1 VLFAVIAGFSL
12 GIMSG
17 RARPHTGEAL
27 IRTRLRI
34 LVRSALLLAMG
45 TGLALLGPPVGV
57 ILGYYAAWFALALP
71 VLSWRPRNLFIL
83 AAVIAVVGP
92 VIKLGAPVAL
102 SHLGMT
108 AYPTSGD
115 GNAAVV
121 SFLITG
127 FYPGALWMAYIFLGL
142 GLFIISLAP
151 AGISIQTIA
160 LGNVLAITPGD
171 LAQLVAISLLTFL
184 ALLLKW
190 RDWLAVFFDE
200 SHARS
205 VGLHVT
211 ALKAGFFA
219 MLAACTIAA
228 MQAVGA
234 FLVIALII
242 TPGATAWLLSDRF
255 GRVAAIATAIGV
267 ASGLIG
273 AWASYFLDGATGA
286 VIVLLQTAL
295 FALAFVFAPRHGLL
309 AARRRAR
316 ASASK
321 ADAPAA
327 ARSCS

>member
-1 VLFAVIAGFSL
+1 MSLAAVCALLAEPLGYAYMRHAMLAAALAGGVCAFLSCFLMLRGWSLMGDAISHAIVPGVAGAYLLGLPYSL
-12 GIMSG
+12 GAFFSG
-17 RARPHTGEAL
+17 AL
-27 IRTRLRI
+27 AAGVMLLINSRTRLKQDVVI
-34 LVRSALLLAMG
+34 
-45 TGLALLGPPVGV
+45 GV
-57 ILGYYAAWFALALP
+57 TF
-71 VLSWRPRNLFIL
+71 S
-83 AAVIAVVGP
+83 
-92 VIKLGAPVAL
+92 
-102 SHLGMT
+102 T
-108 AYPTSGD
+108 
-115 GNAAVV
+115 
-121 SFLITG
+121 
-127 FYPGALWMAYIFLGL
+127 FLGL

-321 ADAPAA
+321 ANAPAA

>member
-1 VLFAVIAGFSL
+1 MSLAAVCALLAEPLGYAYMRHAMLAAALAGGVCAFLSCFLMLRGWSLMGDAISHAIVPGVAGAYLLGLPYSL
-12 GIMSG
+12 GAFFSG
-17 RARPHTGEAL
+17 AL
-27 IRTRLRI
+27 AAGVMLLINSRTRLKQDVVI
-34 LVRSALLLAMG
+34 
-45 TGLALLGPPVGV
+45 GV
-57 ILGYYAAWFALALP
+57 TF
-71 VLSWRPRNLFIL
+71 S
-83 AAVIAVVGP
+83 
-92 VIKLGAPVAL
+92 
-102 SHLGMT
+102 T
-108 AYPTSGD
+108 
-115 GNAAVV
+115 
-121 SFLITG
+121 
-127 FYPGALWMAYIFLGL
+127 FLGL

-200 SHARS
+200 GHARS

>member
-1 VLFAVIAGFSL
+1 MSLAAVCALLAEPLGYAYMRHAMLAAALAGGVCAFLSCFLMLRGWSLMGDAISHAIVPGVAGAYLLGLPYSL
-12 GIMSG
+12 GAFFSG
-17 RARPHTGEAL
+17 AL
-27 IRTRLRI
+27 AAGVMLLINSRTRLKQDVVI
-34 LVRSALLLAMG
+34 
-45 TGLALLGPPVGV
+45 GV
-57 ILGYYAAWFALALP
+57 TF
-71 VLSWRPRNLFIL
+71 S
-83 AAVIAVVGP
+83 
-92 VIKLGAPVAL
+92 
-102 SHLGMT
+102 T
-108 AYPTSGD
+108 
-115 GNAAVV
+115 
-121 SFLITG
+121 
-127 FYPGALWMAYIFLGL
+127 FLGL
-142 GLFIISLAP
+142 GLFIISLVP

-255 GRVAAIATAIGV
+255 GRVAAIATVIGV

>member
-1 VLFAVIAGFSL
+1 MSLAAVCALLAEPLGYAYMRHAMLAAALAGGVCAFLSCFLMLRGWSLMGDAISHAIVPGVAGAYLLGLPYSL
-12 GIMSG
+12 GAFFSG
-17 RARPHTGEAL
+17 AL
-27 IRTRLRI
+27 AAGVMLLINSRTRLKQDVVI
-34 LVRSALLLAMG
+34 
-45 TGLALLGPPVGV
+45 GV
-57 ILGYYAAWFALALP
+57 TF
-71 VLSWRPRNLFIL
+71 S
-83 AAVIAVVGP
+83 
-92 VIKLGAPVAL
+92 
-102 SHLGMT
+102 T
-108 AYPTSGD
+108 
-115 GNAAVV
+115 
-121 SFLITG
+121 
-127 FYPGALWMAYIFLGL
+127 FLGL

-273 AWASYFLDGATGA
+273 VWASYFLDGATGA

-295 FALAFVFAPRHGLL
+295 FALVFVFAPRHGLL

>member
-1 VLFAVIAGFSL
+1 MSLAAVCALLAEPLGYAYMRHAMLAAALAGGVCAFLSCFLMLRGWSLMGDAISHAIVPGVAGAYLLGLPYSL
-12 GIMSG
+12 GAFFSG
-17 RARPHTGEAL
+17 AL
-27 IRTRLRI
+27 AAGVMLLINSRTRLKQDVVI
-34 LVRSALLLAMG
+34 
-45 TGLALLGPPVGV
+45 GV
-57 ILGYYAAWFALALP
+57 TF
-71 VLSWRPRNLFIL
+71 S
-83 AAVIAVVGP
+83 
-92 VIKLGAPVAL
+92 
-102 SHLGMT
+102 T
-108 AYPTSGD
+108 
-115 GNAAVV
+115 
-121 SFLITG
+121 
-127 FYPGALWMAYIFLGL
+127 FLGL

-205 VGLHVT
+205 VSLHVT

>member
-1 VLFAVIAGFSL
+1 
-12 GIMSG
+12 MS
-17 RARPHTGEAL
+17 
-27 IRTRLRI
+27 
-34 LVRSALLLAMG
+34 
-45 TGLALLGPPVGV
+45 
-57 ILGYYAAWFALALP
+57 
-71 VLSWRPRNLFIL
+71 L
-83 AAVIAVVGP
+83 AAVCALLAEPLGYAYMRHAMLAAALAGGVCAFLSCFLMLRGWSLMGDAISHAIVPGVAGAYLLGLP
-92 VIKLGAPVAL
+92 YSLGAFF
-102 SHLGMT
+102 S
-108 AYPTSGD
+108 
-115 GNAAVV
+115 
-121 SFLITG
+121 
-127 FYPGALWMAYIFLGL
+127 GALAAGVMLLINSCTRLKQDVVIGVTFSTFLGL

>member
-1 VLFAVIAGFSL
+1 MSLASVCALLAEPLGYAYMRHAMLAAALAGGVCAFLSCFLMLRGWSLMGDAISHAIVPGVAGAYLLGLPYSL
-12 GIMSG
+12 GAFFSG
-17 RARPHTGEAL
+17 AL
-27 IRTRLRI
+27 AAGVMLLINSRTRLKQDVVI
-34 LVRSALLLAMG
+34 
-45 TGLALLGPPVGV
+45 GV
-57 ILGYYAAWFALALP
+57 TF
-71 VLSWRPRNLFIL
+71 S
-83 AAVIAVVGP
+83 
-92 VIKLGAPVAL
+92 
-102 SHLGMT
+102 T
-108 AYPTSGD
+108 
-115 GNAAVV
+115 
-121 SFLITG
+121 
-127 FYPGALWMAYIFLGL
+127 FLGL

-200 SHARS
+200 GHARS

>member
-1 VLFAVIAGFSL
+1 MSLAAVCALLAEPLGYAYMRHAMLAAALAGGVCAFLSCFLMLRGWSLMGDAISHAIVPGVAGAYLLGLPYSL
-12 GIMSG
+12 GAFFSG
-17 RARPHTGEAL
+17 AL
-27 IRTRLRI
+27 AAGVMLLINSRTRLKQDVVI
-34 LVRSALLLAMG
+34 
-45 TGLALLGPPVGV
+45 GV
-57 ILGYYAAWFALALP
+57 TF
-71 VLSWRPRNLFIL
+71 S
-83 AAVIAVVGP
+83 
-92 VIKLGAPVAL
+92 
-102 SHLGMT
+102 T
-108 AYPTSGD
+108 
-115 GNAAVV
+115 
-121 SFLITG
+121 
-127 FYPGALWMAYIFLGL
+127 FLGL

-234 FLVIALII
+234 FRVIALII

-321 ADAPAA
+321 ADAPTA

>member
-1 VLFAVIAGFSL
+1 MSLAAVCALLAEPLGYAYMRHAMLAAALAGGVCAFLSCFLMLRGWSLMGDAISHAIVPGVAGAYLLGLPYSL
-12 GIMSG
+12 GAFFSG
-17 RARPHTGEAL
+17 AL
-27 IRTRLRI
+27 AAGVMLLINSRTRLKQDVVI
-34 LVRSALLLAMG
+34 
-45 TGLALLGPPVGV
+45 GV
-57 ILGYYAAWFALALP
+57 TF
-71 VLSWRPRNLFIL
+71 S
-83 AAVIAVVGP
+83 
-92 VIKLGAPVAL
+92 
-102 SHLGMT
+102 T
-108 AYPTSGD
+108 
-115 GNAAVV
+115 
-121 SFLITG
+121 
-127 FYPGALWMAYIFLGL
+127 FLGL

-200 SHARS
+200 GHARS
-205 VGLHVT
+205 VGLHVA

>member
-1 VLFAVIAGFSL
+1 MSLAAVCALLAEPLGYAYMRHAMLAAALAGGVCAFLSCFLMLRGWSLMGDAISHAIVPGVAGAYLLGLPYSL
-12 GIMSG
+12 GAFFSG
-17 RARPHTGEAL
+17 AL
-27 IRTRLRI
+27 AAGVMLLINSRTRLKQDVVI
-34 LVRSALLLAMG
+34 
-45 TGLALLGPPVGV
+45 GV
-57 ILGYYAAWFALALP
+57 TF
-71 VLSWRPRNLFIL
+71 S
-83 AAVIAVVGP
+83 
-92 VIKLGAPVAL
+92 
-102 SHLGMT
+102 T
-108 AYPTSGD
+108 
-115 GNAAVV
+115 
-121 SFLITG
+121 
-127 FYPGALWMAYIFLGL
+127 FLGL

-200 SHARS
+200 GHARS
-205 VGLHVT
+205 VGLHVM

-295 FALAFVFAPRHGLL
+295 FALAFVFSPHHGLL

-321 ADAPAA
+321 ADVPAA

>member
-1 VLFAVIAGFSL
+1 MSLAAVCALLAEPLGYAYMRHAMLAAALAGGVCAFLSCFLMLRGWSLMGDAISHAIVPGVAGAYLLGLPYSL
-12 GIMSG
+12 GAFFSG
-17 RARPHTGEAL
+17 AL
-27 IRTRLRI
+27 AAGVMLLINSRTRLKQDVVI
-34 LVRSALLLAMG
+34 
-45 TGLALLGPPVGV
+45 GV
-57 ILGYYAAWFALALP
+57 TF
-71 VLSWRPRNLFIL
+71 S
-83 AAVIAVVGP
+83 
-92 VIKLGAPVAL
+92 
-102 SHLGMT
+102 T
-108 AYPTSGD
+108 
-115 GNAAVV
+115 
-121 SFLITG
+121 
-127 FYPGALWMAYIFLGL
+127 FLGL

-171 LAQLVAISLLTFL
+171 LAQLVTISLLTFL

-200 SHARS
+200 GHARS

>member
-1 VLFAVIAGFSL
+1 MSLAAVCALLAEPLGYAYMRHAMLAAALAGGVCAFLSCFLMLRGWSLMGDAISHAIVPGVAGAYLLGLPYSL
-12 GIMSG
+12 GAFFSG
-17 RARPHTGEAL
+17 AL
-27 IRTRLRI
+27 AAGVMLLINSRTRLKQDVVI
-34 LVRSALLLAMG
+34 
-45 TGLALLGPPVGV
+45 GV
-57 ILGYYAAWFALALP
+57 TF
-71 VLSWRPRNLFIL
+71 S
-83 AAVIAVVGP
+83 
-92 VIKLGAPVAL
+92 
-102 SHLGMT
+102 T
-108 AYPTSGD
+108 
-115 GNAAVV
+115 
-121 SFLITG
+121 
-127 FYPGALWMAYIFLGL
+127 FLGL

-255 GRVAAIATAIGV
+255 GRVAAIATVIGV

-327 ARSCS
+327 ARNCS

>member
-1 VLFAVIAGFSL
+1 MSLAAVCALLAEPLGYAYMRHAMLAAALAGGVCAFLSCFLMLRGWSLMGDAISHAIVPGVAGAYLLGLPYSL
-12 GIMSG
+12 GAFFSG
-17 RARPHTGEAL
+17 AL
-27 IRTRLRI
+27 AAGVMLLINSRTRLKQDVVI
-34 LVRSALLLAMG
+34 
-45 TGLALLGPPVGV
+45 GV
-57 ILGYYAAWFALALP
+57 TF
-71 VLSWRPRNLFIL
+71 S
-83 AAVIAVVGP
+83 
-92 VIKLGAPVAL
+92 
-102 SHLGMT
+102 T
-108 AYPTSGD
+108 
-115 GNAAVV
+115 
-121 SFLITG
+121 
-127 FYPGALWMAYIFLGL
+127 FLGL

-242 TPGATAWLLSDRF
+242 TPGATAWLLGDRF

>member
-1 VLFAVIAGFSL
+1 MSLAAVCALLAEPLGYAYMRHAMLAAALAGGVCAFLSCFLMLRGWSLMGDAISHAIVPGVAGAYLLGLPYSL
-12 GIMSG
+12 GAFFSG
-17 RARPHTGEAL
+17 AL
-27 IRTRLRI
+27 AAGVMLLINSRTRLKQDVVI
-34 LVRSALLLAMG
+34 
-45 TGLALLGPPVGV
+45 GV
-57 ILGYYAAWFALALP
+57 TF
-71 VLSWRPRNLFIL
+71 S
-83 AAVIAVVGP
+83 
-92 VIKLGAPVAL
+92 
-102 SHLGMT
+102 T
-108 AYPTSGD
+108 
-115 GNAAVV
+115 
-121 SFLITG
+121 
-127 FYPGALWMAYIFLGL
+127 FLGL

-171 LAQLVAISLLTFL
+171 LAPLVAISLLTFL

-200 SHARS
+200 GHARS

-255 GRVAAIATAIGV
+255 GRVAAIATAIGG

>member
-1 VLFAVIAGFSL
+1 MSLAAVCALLAEPLGYAYMRHAMLAAALAGGVCAFLSCFLMLRGWSLMGDAISHAIVPGVAGAYLLGLPYSL
-12 GIMSG
+12 GAFFSG
-17 RARPHTGEAL
+17 AL
-27 IRTRLRI
+27 AAGVMLLINSRTRLKQDVVI
-34 LVRSALLLAMG
+34 
-45 TGLALLGPPVGV
+45 GV
-57 ILGYYAAWFALALP
+57 TF
-71 VLSWRPRNLFIL
+71 S
-83 AAVIAVVGP
+83 
-92 VIKLGAPVAL
+92 
-102 SHLGMT
+102 T
-108 AYPTSGD
+108 
-115 GNAAVV
+115 
-121 SFLITG
+121 
-127 FYPGALWMAYIFLGL
+127 FLGL

-200 SHARS
+200 GHARS

-211 ALKAGFFA
+211 AFKAGFFA

>member
-1 VLFAVIAGFSL
+1 
-12 GIMSG
+12 MQN
-17 RARPHTGEAL
+17 
-27 IRTRLRI
+27 
-34 LVRSALLLAMG
+34 LLLQARRRVLQG
-45 TGLALLGPPVGV
+45 YRKTG
-57 ILGYYAAWFALALP
+57 
-71 VLSWRPRNLFIL
+71 
-83 AAVIAVVGP
+83 
-92 VIKLGAPVAL
+92 
-102 SHLGMT
+102 
-108 AYPTSGD
+108 
-115 GNAAVV
+115 
-121 SFLITG
+121 
-127 FYPGALWMAYIFLGL
+127 
-142 GLFIISLAP
+142 
-151 AGISIQTIA
+151 IQTIA

>member
-1 VLFAVIAGFSL
+1 MSLAAVCALLAEPLGYAYMRHAMLAAALAGGVCAFLSCFLMLRGWSLMGDAISHAIVPGVAGAYLLGLPYSL
-12 GIMSG
+12 GAFFSG
-17 RARPHTGEAL
+17 AL
-27 IRTRLRI
+27 AAGVMLLINSRTRLKQDVVI
-34 LVRSALLLAMG
+34 
-45 TGLALLGPPVGV
+45 GV
-57 ILGYYAAWFALALP
+57 TF
-71 VLSWRPRNLFIL
+71 S
-83 AAVIAVVGP
+83 
-92 VIKLGAPVAL
+92 
-102 SHLGMT
+102 T
-108 AYPTSGD
+108 
-115 GNAAVV
+115 
-121 SFLITG
+121 
-127 FYPGALWMAYIFLGL
+127 FLGL

-184 ALLLKW
+184 VLLLKW

>member
-1 VLFAVIAGFSL
+1 MSLAAVCALLAEPLGYAYMRHAMLAAALAGGVCAFLSCFLMLRGWSLMGDAISHAIVPGVAGAYLLGLPYSL
-12 GIMSG
+12 GAFFSG
-17 RARPHTGEAL
+17 AL
-27 IRTRLRI
+27 AAGVMLLINSRTRLKQDVVI
-34 LVRSALLLAMG
+34 
-45 TGLALLGPPVGV
+45 GV
-57 ILGYYAAWFALALP
+57 TF
-71 VLSWRPRNLFIL
+71 S
-83 AAVIAVVGP
+83 
-92 VIKLGAPVAL
+92 
-102 SHLGMT
+102 T
-108 AYPTSGD
+108 
-115 GNAAVV
+115 
-121 SFLITG
+121 
-127 FYPGALWMAYIFLGL
+127 FLGL

-200 SHARS
+200 GHALS
-205 VGLHVT
+205 VGLHVM

>member
-1 VLFAVIAGFSL
+1 MSLAAVCALLAEPLGYAYMRHAMLAAALAGGVCAFLSCFLMLRGGSLMGDAISHAIVPGVAGAYLLGLPYSL
-12 GIMSG
+12 GAFFSG
-17 RARPHTGEAL
+17 AL
-27 IRTRLRI
+27 AAGVMLLINSRTRLKQDVVI
-34 LVRSALLLAMG
+34 
-45 TGLALLGPPVGV
+45 GV
-57 ILGYYAAWFALALP
+57 TF
-71 VLSWRPRNLFIL
+71 S
-83 AAVIAVVGP
+83 
-92 VIKLGAPVAL
+92 
-102 SHLGMT
+102 T
-108 AYPTSGD
+108 
-115 GNAAVV
+115 
-121 SFLITG
+121 
-127 FYPGALWMAYIFLGL
+127 FLGL

-200 SHARS
+200 GHARS

>member
-1 VLFAVIAGFSL
+1 MSLAAVCALLAEPLGYAYMRHAMLAAALAGGVCAFLSCFLMLRGWSLMGDAISHAIVPGVAGAYLLGLPYSL
-12 GIMSG
+12 GAFFSG
-17 RARPHTGEAL
+17 TLAAGVMLL
-27 IRTRLRI
+27 INSRTRLKQDVVI
-34 LVRSALLLAMG
+34 
-45 TGLALLGPPVGV
+45 GV
-57 ILGYYAAWFALALP
+57 TF
-71 VLSWRPRNLFIL
+71 S
-83 AAVIAVVGP
+83 
-92 VIKLGAPVAL
+92 
-102 SHLGMT
+102 T
-108 AYPTSGD
+108 
-115 GNAAVV
+115 
-121 SFLITG
+121 
-127 FYPGALWMAYIFLGL
+127 FLGL

-160 LGNVLAITPGD
+160 LGNVLAITPLD

-255 GRVAAIATAIGV
+255 GRVAAIATVIGV

>member
-1 VLFAVIAGFSL
+1 MSLAAVCALLAEPLGYAYMRHAMLAAALAGGVCAFLSCFLMLRGWSLMGDAISHAIVPGVAGAYLLGLPYSL
-12 GIMSG
+12 GAFFSG
-17 RARPHTGEAL
+17 AL
-27 IRTRLRI
+27 AAGVMLLINSRTRLKQDVVI
-34 LVRSALLLAMG
+34 
-45 TGLALLGPPVGV
+45 GV
-57 ILGYYAAWFALALP
+57 TF
-71 VLSWRPRNLFIL
+71 S
-83 AAVIAVVGP
+83 
-92 VIKLGAPVAL
+92 
-102 SHLGMT
+102 T
-108 AYPTSGD
+108 
-115 GNAAVV
+115 
-121 SFLITG
+121 
-127 FYPGALWMAYIFLGL
+127 FLGL

-200 SHARS
+200 GHARS
-205 VGLHVT
+205 VGLPVR

>member
-1 VLFAVIAGFSL
+1 MSLAAVCALLAEPLGYAYMRHAMLAAALAGGVCAFLSCFLMLRGWSLMGDAISHAIVPGVAGAYLLGLPYSL
-12 GIMSG
+12 GAFFSG
-17 RARPHTGEAL
+17 AL
-27 IRTRLRI
+27 AAGVMLLINSRTRLKQDVVI
-34 LVRSALLLAMG
+34 
-45 TGLALLGPPVGV
+45 GV
-57 ILGYYAAWFALALP
+57 TF
-71 VLSWRPRNLFIL
+71 S
-83 AAVIAVVGP
+83 
-92 VIKLGAPVAL
+92 
-102 SHLGMT
+102 T
-108 AYPTSGD
+108 
-115 GNAAVV
+115 
-121 SFLITG
+121 
-127 FYPGALWMAYIFLGL
+127 FLGL

-171 LAQLVAISLLTFL
+171 LAQLVSISLLTFL

-200 SHARS
+200 GHARS

-321 ADAPAA
+321 ADVPAA

>member
-1 VLFAVIAGFSL
+1 MSLAAVCALLAEPLGYAYMRHAMLAAALAGGVCAFLSCFLMLRGWSLMGDAISHAIVPGVAGAYLLGLPYSL
-12 GIMSG
+12 GAFFSG
-17 RARPHTGEAL
+17 AL
-27 IRTRLRI
+27 AAGVMLLINSRTRLKQDVVI
-34 LVRSALLLAMG
+34 
-45 TGLALLGPPVGV
+45 GV
-57 ILGYYAAWFALALP
+57 TF
-71 VLSWRPRNLFIL
+71 S
-83 AAVIAVVGP
+83 
-92 VIKLGAPVAL
+92 
-102 SHLGMT
+102 T
-108 AYPTSGD
+108 
-115 GNAAVV
+115 
-121 SFLITG
+121 
-127 FYPGALWMAYIFLGL
+127 FLGL

-160 LGNVLAITPGD
+160 LGNVLAITPLD

-184 ALLLKW
+184 VLLLKW

>member
-1 VLFAVIAGFSL
+1 MSLAAVCALLAEPLGYAYMRHAMLAAALAGGVCAFLSCFLMLRGWSLMGDAISHAIVPGVAGAYLLGLPYSL
-12 GIMSG
+12 GAFFSG
-17 RARPHTGEAL
+17 AL
-27 IRTRLRI
+27 AAGVMLLINSRTRLKQDVVI
-34 LVRSALLLAMG
+34 
-45 TGLALLGPPVGV
+45 GV
-57 ILGYYAAWFALALP
+57 TF
-71 VLSWRPRNLFIL
+71 S
-83 AAVIAVVGP
+83 
-92 VIKLGAPVAL
+92 
-102 SHLGMT
+102 T
-108 AYPTSGD
+108 
-115 GNAAVV
+115 
-121 SFLITG
+121 
-127 FYPGALWMAYIFLGL
+127 FLGL

-255 GRVAAIATAIGV
+255 GRVAAIATVIGV

-321 ADAPAA
+321 ADASAA

>member
-1 VLFAVIAGFSL
+1 MSLAAVCALLAEPLGYAYMRHAMLAAALAGGVCAFLSCFLMLRGWSLMGDAISHAIVPGVAGAYLLGLPYSL
-12 GIMSG
+12 GAFFSG
-17 RARPHTGEAL
+17 AL
-27 IRTRLRI
+27 AAGVMLLINSRTRLKQDVVI
-34 LVRSALLLAMG
+34 
-45 TGLALLGPPVGV
+45 GV
-57 ILGYYAAWFALALP
+57 TF
-71 VLSWRPRNLFIL
+71 S
-83 AAVIAVVGP
+83 
-92 VIKLGAPVAL
+92 
-102 SHLGMT
+102 T
-108 AYPTSGD
+108 
-115 GNAAVV
+115 
-121 SFLITG
+121 
-127 FYPGALWMAYIFLGL
+127 FLGL
-142 GLFIISLAP
+142 GLFLISLAP

-200 SHARS
+200 GHARS

-316 ASASK
+316 ASAST

>member
-1 VLFAVIAGFSL
+1 MSLAAVCTLLAEPLGYAYMRHAMLAAALAGGVCAFLSCFLMLRGWSLMGDAISHAIVPGVAGAYLLGLPYSL
-12 GIMSG
+12 GAFFSG
-17 RARPHTGEAL
+17 AL
-27 IRTRLRI
+27 AAGVMLLINSRTRLKQDVVI
-34 LVRSALLLAMG
+34 
-45 TGLALLGPPVGV
+45 GV
-57 ILGYYAAWFALALP
+57 TF
-71 VLSWRPRNLFIL
+71 S
-83 AAVIAVVGP
+83 
-92 VIKLGAPVAL
+92 
-102 SHLGMT
+102 T
-108 AYPTSGD
+108 
-115 GNAAVV
+115 
-121 SFLITG
+121 
-127 FYPGALWMAYIFLGL
+127 FLGL

>member
-1 VLFAVIAGFSL
+1 MSLAAVCALLAEPLGYAYMRHAMLAAALAGGVCAFLSCFLMLRGWSLMGDAISHAIVPGVAGAYLLGLPYSL
-12 GIMSG
+12 GAFFSG
-17 RARPHTGEAL
+17 AL
-27 IRTRLRI
+27 AAGVMLLINSRTRLKQDVVI
-34 LVRSALLLAMG
+34 
-45 TGLALLGPPVGV
+45 GV
-57 ILGYYAAWFALALP
+57 TF
-71 VLSWRPRNLFIL
+71 S
-83 AAVIAVVGP
+83 
-92 VIKLGAPVAL
+92 
-102 SHLGMT
+102 T
-108 AYPTSGD
+108 
-115 GNAAVV
+115 
-121 SFLITG
+121 
-127 FYPGALWMAYIFLGL
+127 FLGL

-160 LGNVLAITPGD
+160 LGNVLAITPLD
-171 LAQLVAISLLTFL
+171 LAQLVAISLLTLL

-255 GRVAAIATAIGV
+255 GRVAAIATVIGV

>member
-1 VLFAVIAGFSL
+1 MSLAAVCALLAEPLGYAYMRHAMLAAALAGGVCAFLSCFLMLRGWSLMGDAISHAIVPGVAGAYLLGLPYSL
-12 GIMSG
+12 GAFFSG
-17 RARPHTGEAL
+17 AL
-27 IRTRLRI
+27 AAGVMLLINSRTRLKQDVVI
-34 LVRSALLLAMG
+34 
-45 TGLALLGPPVGV
+45 GV
-57 ILGYYAAWFALALP
+57 TF
-71 VLSWRPRNLFIL
+71 S
-83 AAVIAVVGP
+83 
-92 VIKLGAPVAL
+92 
-102 SHLGMT
+102 T
-108 AYPTSGD
+108 
-115 GNAAVV
+115 
-121 SFLITG
+121 
-127 FYPGALWMAYIFLGL
+127 FLGL

-200 SHARS
+200 GHARS
-205 VGLHVT
+205 VGLHVM

>member
-1 VLFAVIAGFSL
+1 MSLAAVCALLAEPLGYAYMRHAMLAAALAGGVCAFLSCFLMLRGWSLMGDAISHAIVPGVAGAYLLGLPYSL
-12 GIMSG
+12 GAFFSG
-17 RARPHTGEAL
+17 AL
-27 IRTRLRI
+27 AAGVMLLINSRTRLKQDVVI
-34 LVRSALLLAMG
+34 
-45 TGLALLGPPVGV
+45 GV
-57 ILGYYAAWFALALP
+57 TF
-71 VLSWRPRNLFIL
+71 S
-83 AAVIAVVGP
+83 
-92 VIKLGAPVAL
+92 
-102 SHLGMT
+102 T
-108 AYPTSGD
+108 
-115 GNAAVV
+115 
-121 SFLITG
+121 
-127 FYPGALWMAYIFLGL
+127 FLGL

-255 GRVAAIATAIGV
+255 GRVAAIATVIGV

>member
-1 VLFAVIAGFSL
+1 MSLAAVCALLAEPLGYAYMRHAMLAAALAGGVCAFLSCFLMLRGWSLMGDAISHAIVPGVAGAYLLGLPYSL
-12 GIMSG
+12 GAFFSG
-17 RARPHTGEAL
+17 AL
-27 IRTRLRI
+27 AAGVMLLINSRTRLKQDVVI
-34 LVRSALLLAMG
+34 
-45 TGLALLGPPVGV
+45 GV
-57 ILGYYAAWFALALP
+57 TF
-71 VLSWRPRNLFIL
+71 S
-83 AAVIAVVGP
+83 
-92 VIKLGAPVAL
+92 
-102 SHLGMT
+102 T
-108 AYPTSGD
+108 
-115 GNAAVV
+115 
-121 SFLITG
+121 
-127 FYPGALWMAYIFLGL
+127 FLGL

-205 VGLHVT
+205 VGLRVT
-211 ALKAGFFA
+211 ALKAGFCA

-255 GRVAAIATAIGV
+255 GRVAAIATVIGV

>member
-1 VLFAVIAGFSL
+1 
-12 GIMSG
+12 M
-17 RARPHTGEAL
+17 
-27 IRTRLRI
+27 
-34 LVRSALLLAMG
+34 
-45 TGLALLGPPVGV
+45 
-57 ILGYYAAWFALALP
+57 
-71 VLSWRPRNLFIL
+71 
-83 AAVIAVVGP
+83 
-92 VIKLGAPVAL
+92 
-102 SHLGMT
+102 
-108 AYPTSGD
+108 
-115 GNAAVV
+115 
-121 SFLITG
+121 
-127 FYPGALWMAYIFLGL
+127 
-142 GLFIISLAP
+142 
-151 AGISIQTIA
+151 
-160 LGNVLAITPGD
+160 
-171 LAQLVAISLLTFL
+171 

-255 GRVAAIATAIGV
+255 GRVAAIATVIGV

>member
-1 VLFAVIAGFSL
+1 MSLVAVCALLAEPLGYAYMRHAMLAAALAGGVCAFLSCFLMLRGWSLMGDAISHAIVPGVAGAYLLGLPYSL
-12 GIMSG
+12 GAFFSG
-17 RARPHTGEAL
+17 AL
-27 IRTRLRI
+27 AAGVMLLINSRTRLKQDVVI
-34 LVRSALLLAMG
+34 
-45 TGLALLGPPVGV
+45 GV
-57 ILGYYAAWFALALP
+57 TF
-71 VLSWRPRNLFIL
+71 S
-83 AAVIAVVGP
+83 
-92 VIKLGAPVAL
+92 
-102 SHLGMT
+102 T
-108 AYPTSGD
+108 
-115 GNAAVV
+115 
-121 SFLITG
+121 
-127 FYPGALWMAYIFLGL
+127 FLGL

-160 LGNVLAITPGD
+160 LGNVLAITPLD

-316 ASASK
+316 ALELQA
-321 ADAPAA
+321 
-327 ARSCS
+327 

>member
-1 VLFAVIAGFSL
+1 MSLAAVCALLAEPLGYAYMRHAMLAAALAGGVCAFLSCFLMLRGWSLMGDAISHAIVPGVAGAYLLGLPYSL
-12 GIMSG
+12 GAFFSG
-17 RARPHTGEAL
+17 AL
-27 IRTRLRI
+27 AAGVMLLINSRTRLKQDVVI
-34 LVRSALLLAMG
+34 
-45 TGLALLGPPVGV
+45 GV
-57 ILGYYAAWFALALP
+57 TF
-71 VLSWRPRNLFIL
+71 S
-83 AAVIAVVGP
+83 
-92 VIKLGAPVAL
+92 
-102 SHLGMT
+102 T
-108 AYPTSGD
+108 
-115 GNAAVV
+115 
-121 SFLITG
+121 
-127 FYPGALWMAYIFLGL
+127 FLGL

-200 SHARS
+200 GHARS

-316 ASASK
+316 ASAST

>member
-1 VLFAVIAGFSL
+1 MSLAAVCALLAEPLGYAYMRHAMLAAALAGGVCAFLSCFLMLRGWSLMGDAISHAIVPGVAGAYLLGLPYSL
-12 GIMSG
+12 GAFFSG
-17 RARPHTGEAL
+17 AL
-27 IRTRLRI
+27 AAGVMLLINSRTRLKQDVVI
-34 LVRSALLLAMG
+34 
-45 TGLALLGPPVGV
+45 GV
-57 ILGYYAAWFALALP
+57 TF
-71 VLSWRPRNLFIL
+71 S
-83 AAVIAVVGP
+83 
-92 VIKLGAPVAL
+92 
-102 SHLGMT
+102 T
-108 AYPTSGD
+108 
-115 GNAAVV
+115 
-121 SFLITG
+121 
-127 FYPGALWMAYIFLGL
+127 FLGL

-327 ARSCS
+327 ARSYS

>member
-1 VLFAVIAGFSL
+1 MSLAAVCALLAEPLGYAYMRHAMLAAALAGGVCAFLSCFLMLRGWSLMGDAISHAIVPGVAGAYLLGLPYSL
-12 GIMSG
+12 GAFFSG
-17 RARPHTGEAL
+17 AL
-27 IRTRLRI
+27 AAGVMLLINSRTRLKQDVVI
-34 LVRSALLLAMG
+34 
-45 TGLALLGPPVGV
+45 GV
-57 ILGYYAAWFALALP
+57 TF
-71 VLSWRPRNLFIL
+71 S
-83 AAVIAVVGP
+83 
-92 VIKLGAPVAL
+92 
-102 SHLGMT
+102 T
-108 AYPTSGD
+108 
-115 GNAAVV
+115 
-121 SFLITG
+121 
-127 FYPGALWMAYIFLGL
+127 FLGL

-242 TPGATAWLLSDRF
+242 TPGATAWFLSDRF

>member
-1 VLFAVIAGFSL
+1 MSLAAVCALLAEPLGYAYMRHAMLAAALAGGVCAFFSCFLMLRGWSLMGDAISHAIVPGVAGAYLLGLPYSL
-12 GIMSG
+12 GAFFSG
-17 RARPHTGEAL
+17 AL
-27 IRTRLRI
+27 AAGVMLLINSRTRLKQDVVI
-34 LVRSALLLAMG
+34 
-45 TGLALLGPPVGV
+45 GV
-57 ILGYYAAWFALALP
+57 TF
-71 VLSWRPRNLFIL
+71 S
-83 AAVIAVVGP
+83 
-92 VIKLGAPVAL
+92 
-102 SHLGMT
+102 T
-108 AYPTSGD
+108 
-115 GNAAVV
+115 
-121 SFLITG
+121 
-127 FYPGALWMAYIFLGL
+127 FLGL

-160 LGNVLAITPGD
+160 LGNVLAITPLD

>member
-1 VLFAVIAGFSL
+1 MSLAAVCALLAEPLGYAYMRHAMLAAALAGGVCAFLSCFLMLRGWSLMGDAISHAIVPGVAGAYLLGLPYSL
-12 GIMSG
+12 GAFFSG
-17 RARPHTGEAL
+17 AL
-27 IRTRLRI
+27 AAGVMLLINSRTRLKQDVVI
-34 LVRSALLLAMG
+34 
-45 TGLALLGPPVGV
+45 GV
-57 ILGYYAAWFALALP
+57 TF
-71 VLSWRPRNLFIL
+71 S
-83 AAVIAVVGP
+83 
-92 VIKLGAPVAL
+92 
-102 SHLGMT
+102 T
-108 AYPTSGD
+108 
-115 GNAAVV
+115 
-121 SFLITG
+121 
-127 FYPGALWMAYIFLGL
+127 FLGL

-205 VGLHVT
+205 VGLHVM

>member
-1 VLFAVIAGFSL
+1 MSLAAVCALLAEPLGYAYMRHAMLAAALAGGVCAFLSCFLMLRGWSLMGDAISHAIVPGVAGAYLLGLPYSL
-12 GIMSG
+12 GAFFSG
-17 RARPHTGEAL
+17 AL
-27 IRTRLRI
+27 AAGVMLLINSRTRLKQDVVI
-34 LVRSALLLAMG
+34 
-45 TGLALLGPPVGV
+45 GV
-57 ILGYYAAWFALALP
+57 TF
-71 VLSWRPRNLFIL
+71 S
-83 AAVIAVVGP
+83 
-92 VIKLGAPVAL
+92 
-102 SHLGMT
+102 T
-108 AYPTSGD
+108 
-115 GNAAVV
+115 
-121 SFLITG
+121 
-127 FYPGALWMAYIFLGL
+127 FLGL

-160 LGNVLAITPGD
+160 LGNVLAIPPLD

>member
-1 VLFAVIAGFSL
+1 MSLAAVCALLAEPLGYAYMRHAMLAAALAGGVCAFLSCFLMLRGWSLMGDAISHAIVPGVAGAYLLGLPYSL
-12 GIMSG
+12 GAFFSG
-17 RARPHTGEAL
+17 AL
-27 IRTRLRI
+27 AAGVMLLINSRTRLKQDVVI
-34 LVRSALLLAMG
+34 
-45 TGLALLGPPVGV
+45 GV
-57 ILGYYAAWFALALP
+57 TF
-71 VLSWRPRNLFIL
+71 S
-83 AAVIAVVGP
+83 
-92 VIKLGAPVAL
+92 
-102 SHLGMT
+102 T
-108 AYPTSGD
+108 
-115 GNAAVV
+115 
-121 SFLITG
+121 
-127 FYPGALWMAYIFLGL
+127 FLGL

-200 SHARS
+200 GHARS

-316 ASASK
+316 A
-321 ADAPAA
+321 PALQA
-327 ARSCS
+327 

>member
-1 VLFAVIAGFSL
+1 MSLAAVCALLAEPLGYAYMRHAMLAAALAGGVCAFLSCFLMLRGWSLMGDAISHAIVPGVAGAYLLGLPYSL
-12 GIMSG
+12 GAFFSG
-17 RARPHTGEAL
+17 AL
-27 IRTRLRI
+27 AAGVMLLINSRTRLKQDVVI
-34 LVRSALLLAMG
+34 
-45 TGLALLGPPVGV
+45 GV
-57 ILGYYAAWFALALP
+57 TF
-71 VLSWRPRNLFIL
+71 S
-83 AAVIAVVGP
+83 
-92 VIKLGAPVAL
+92 
-102 SHLGMT
+102 T
-108 AYPTSGD
+108 
-115 GNAAVV
+115 
-121 SFLITG
+121 
-127 FYPGALWMAYIFLGL
+127 FLGL

-200 SHARS
+200 GHARS

-255 GRVAAIATAIGV
+255 GRVAAIATSIGV